1 MKTTFLALWKIL
13 QMLFKTD
20 KAIFESSHSCLLCT
34 KTTRASFPLKSGDR
48 CSRVSAA
55 RPVLQLQVPT
65 PAFHKL
71 ILSKSS
77 SSCAV
82 LLCDTCQL
90 EKRDLTHDKSS
101 EWLLA
106 LTSKELQARHEKNLA
121 LSHPRTTVVVFMD
134 LKWKQQRKK
143 PSTYQRTF

>member
-13 QMLFKTD
+13 QMFFKTD
-20 KAIFESSHSCLLCT
+20 KVWVLPQLSPLHRNHKSILPSEVGGSVLLH
-34 KTTRASFPLKSGDR
+34 L
-48 CSRVSAA
+48 SAA
-55 RPVLQLQVPT
+55 RPTLQLQVPT
-65 PAFHKL
+65 PAFHEL
-71 ILSKSS
+71 ICSKNS

-90 EKRDLTHDKSS
+90 EKLNLTHDKSS

-106 LTSKELQARHEKNLA
+106 LSSKELQARHEKNLA

-134 LKWKQQRKK
+134 LKWKQQRKETSK
-143 PSTYQRTF
+143 YQRAF